1 LASQFDIPWE
11 EEDYF
16 GSTEGRFQ
24 MRTIIFRVLG
34 GALGLFAAVAAILG
48 PLLFI
53 SNELREADSAHQY
66 GGHVSIL
73 GAIGGSLT
81 VLILAAFFVLIAF
94 VLLRFSFLGP
104 KSN

>member
-1 LASQFDIPWE
+1 
-11 EEDYF
+11 
-16 GSTEGRFQ
+16 

-53 SNELREADSAHQY
+53 SNELREADSARQY

-94 VLLRFSFLGP
+94 VLLKFSFLGP

>member
-1 LASQFDIPWE
+1 
-11 EEDYF
+11 
-16 GSTEGRFQ
+16 

-34 GALGLFAAVAAILG
+34 GALGLFAAVVAILG

-53 SNELREADSAHQY
+53 SHELREADSARQY

-81 VLILAAFFVLIAF
+81 VIILAGFFVLVAF